1 MADLLGSILGSME
14 KPPVVDSE
22 KKKARE
28 QKALLEK
35 LQQQE
40 KDKLS
45 RFRAQIQKCINEF
58 VKDGSQEKHKFEVM
72 DKVCRAIVHE
82 VADVAGLASFSFGQE
97 EVDRCVIVWK
107 KEFAP
112 SDEEFAALRAGEEW
126 NPEKARLK
134 AVEKEEAACSQS
146 KNKRKLD
153 PVPSDY
159 HQKYEHILGKDSAKD
174 AARVTSAN
182 KSYGFVPS
190 ENKRDQRTIE
200 QVMAESRARKKQK
213 TAAAASSA
221 EPVLDS
227 SVTATAANGDG
238 DTFPGNS

>member
-1 MADLLGSILGSME
+1 MDSILGSME
-14 KPPVVDSE
+14 KPPVLDAE

-40 KDKLS
+40 KDKITK
-45 RFRAQIQKCINEF
+45 FRVEMQKCIGDFIRNGEL
-58 VKDGSQEKHKFEVM
+58 QKHTFEVM
-72 DKVCRAIVHE
+72 DKVHRTIVHE
-82 VADVAGLASFSFGQE
+82 VAEDAGLASFSFGQE

-126 NPEKARLK
+126 DPEKARLK
-134 AVEKEEAACSQS
+134 AEKDAEVTSPVASG
-146 KNKRKLD
+146 KRKLD
-153 PVPSDY
+153 PVPSSY
-159 HQKYEHILGKDSAKD
+159 HKKYEHLLGREAAKD
-174 AARVTSAN
+174 AARATDAN

-200 QVMAESRARKKQK
+200 QVMADNRARKKQK
-213 TAAAASSA
+213 TEVNGPDETARPQHSD
-221 EPVLDS
+221 DS
-227 SVTATAANGDG
+227 VQ
-238 DTFPGNS
+238 